1 MLIIIDVNNNKLRAE
16 KGETI
21 LDALNRN
28 GINIPTL
35 CRLRDLSPTGACR
48 ICVVEVEGE
57 DMLVT
62 ACSEP
67 VREWMKIRTHSPRVI
82 KARKAI
88 VELLLAGHPDNCL
101 YCDRNLSCELQRI
114 ASELNIRERRVSSR
128 RINPGID
135 ASSPAIS
142 REPAKCIL
150 CGRCVRVCE
159 EVVMVNT
166 LDFIGRGRHTHIGTT
181 MDKDFNFS
189 SCIHCGQCVNVCPTG
204 ALHEK
209 YNITE
214 VQDYLVKD
222 DMLKVIQ
229 YSPLVASAVAEEM
242 GVKYSAAF
250 DKRLNGALIR
260 LGFDRVYTT
269 GFGADIMIS
278 ELAGQ
283 LCEKKDSGSS
293 IPVYSSHCPAWVK
306 YAEQFMPGSLAELSG
321 LKSSRQITG
330 AVIKA
335 MVPERESL
343 KAEQLYSV
351 AVTTCT
357 AAKYES
363 RRDDMTR
370 RGISDIET
378 VLTVRE
384 LVQMIRLYGI
394 DIEKLE
400 GRHADEPFNHG
411 SSASALTEMSG
422 GLTEAV
428 IRHIAH
434 QHGARLPAT
443 ELRKLKPGAAFRELK
458 ISIADRDYKFAV
470 VDGMAG
476 LAKLKSAMSSGG
488 SSGNYDMVEVMAC
501 RSGCVS
507 GGGMNSRGT
516 DDELK
521 ERIRTL
527 GRTEG
532 QSAIHLPADSP
543 AWRNFYEKWLPGSS
557 ELSGKKAFRNEYRE
571 KKVLL

>member
-1 MLIIIDVNNNKLRAE
+1 MLITIDVNNNKLRAE

-35 CRLRDLSPTGACR
+35 CRLKDLTPTGACR

-114 ASELNIRERRVSSR
+114 ASELNIRERRVSNRKIS
-128 RINPGID
+128 PGVD
-135 ASSPAIS
+135 ASSPAIT

-150 CGRCVRVCE
+150 CGRCVRICE
-159 EVVMVNT
+159 EIVMVNT
-166 LDFIGRGRHTHIGTT
+166 LDFIGRGRDTHIGTT

-222 DMLKVIQ
+222 EMLKVIQ

-242 GVKYSAAF
+242 GIKYSTAF
-250 DKRLNGALIR
+250 DNRLNEALMR

-278 ELAGQ
+278 ELAEQ
-283 LCEKKDSGSS
+283 LCENKDSGS
-293 IPVYSSHCPAWVK
+293 PVTVYSSHCPAWVK
-306 YAEQFMPGSLAELSG
+306 YAEQFMPDSLAELSG

-343 KAEQLYSV
+343 KPEQLYSV

-370 RGISDIET
+370 KGISDIET

-384 LVQMIRLYGI
+384 LVQLIRLYGI

-411 SSASALTEMSG
+411 SSSSALTEVSG
-422 GLTEAV
+422 GLTESV

-434 QHGARLPAT
+434 KHNVKLPASD
-443 ELRKLKPGAAFRELK
+443 LRKLKPGAGFRTLK
-458 ISIADRDYKFAV
+458 VSIAGRDYHFAV
-470 VDGMAG
+470 VDGLAG
-476 LAKLKSAMSSGG
+476 LEKLKSAMAPGVSSGG
-488 SSGNYDMVEVMAC
+488 YDMVEVMAC
-501 RSGCVS
+501 RSGCVN
-507 GGGMNSRGT
+507 GGGMNNSGR
-516 DDELK
+516 DEELK
-521 ERIRTL
+521 ERVRILT
-527 GRTEG
+527 RTEG

-543 AWRNFYEKWLPGSS
+543 AWRNFYEKWLPDCS
-557 ELSGKKAFRNEYRE
+557 ELSDKKAFRNNYTQ